1 MERLGA
7 AVAVGVSV
15 VVTGV
20 SVVVTGALVVV
31 SGVVVS
37 WAGSVV
43 ADAGSVPGSVAAIGS
58 PVASGVEPS
67 VGTGTSLGVSELSA
81 RPISGVVD
89 PDCAAVRSA

>member
-7 AVAVGVSV
+7 AGVVGVSV

-20 SVVVTGALVVV
+20 SVVVTGTPVVV
-31 SGVVVS
+31 SGVVVA

-43 ADAGSVPGSVAAIGS
+43 ADAASVPGSVEATGS

-67 VGTGTSLGVSELSA
+67 VGTGTSLGVTELSA

-89 PDCAAVRSA
+89 PACAAVRSA